1 MNFQIEYFY
10 CEGVCDPVTVGPR
23 VFTTSAAFVLYVS
36 STSSIAI
43 SYLLPG
49 VQKLGLSPGAVIDG
63 SCCSPSHLSS
73 LELLVQT
80 QPDSWDVTDNPMANL
95 EVVTIPDML
104 VTNCGCN

>member
-1 MNFQIEYFY
+1 M
-10 CEGVCDPVTVGPR
+10 
-23 VFTTSAAFVLYVS
+23 FTTSAAFVLYVS
-36 STSSIAI
+36 TEYYR
-43 SYLLPG
+43 YLLPPTWL
-49 VQKLGLSPGAVIDG
+49 QKLGLSPGSVIDG